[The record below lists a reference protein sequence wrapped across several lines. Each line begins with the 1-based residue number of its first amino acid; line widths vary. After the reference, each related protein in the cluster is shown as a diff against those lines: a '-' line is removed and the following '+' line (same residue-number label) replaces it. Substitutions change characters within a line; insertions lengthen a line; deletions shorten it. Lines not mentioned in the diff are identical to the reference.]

1 MPVLLSNEAI
11 FYLADLKVTPLTLLI
26 EQGAQQR
33 PLQQKPMEVLC
44 FLAEQ
49 YPALVTREQLI
60 DAVWDGNVYVGEK
73 ALTNAI
79 WQLRQLFSQCGH
91 AELIM
96 TVRKKGYRLQQ
107 APRYD
112 AAAAASEPAPTTP
125 VTTALTPR
133 PRTPRQPLWV
143 VAALLLTLAAI
154 ATWFLRQPATQPL
167 VQITR
172 LQGWAQ
178 HPAVTPDGHWL
189 VYSWQ
194 RFGQTSDLY
203 LLDLHTPGAVHR
215 QLTFS
220 PDDELRPHISADAR
234 QIYFSSRDPKNGN
247 CQIKRLDVSTLQE
260 TVLDTCGRH
269 NDVYFDLSPDQH
281 TLYFNGSRGALKSG
295 LYRLDLTQDG
305 AKPQELPCKQHC
317 EQRVRDIA
325 VAPDQQS
332 LAITRRANRLAE
344 EIYHYDLATAAERQL
359 TQGQSD
365 IRGLSFTPDGQHIL
379 YSADV
384 HGKNQSY
391 LLDLTTAISQLVP
404 IDDVSFV
411 SNITHDGQVFFHRD
425 SSAPQL
431 GYIQLQ
437 QPSAIFPLSAGD
449 VSFQAPAFHAS
460 KQQLLFLSS
469 ESGHAELWLSD
480 AAMQQKKPLTQ
491 LASVLKY
498 PLWSPAGDT
507 VLLLSRAANTTVD
520 RVTLVDAT
528 TGKLRFVE
536 TGLQLNG
543 RPAWTHTD
551 EALLLP
557 TSKGIWRFNLRT
569 GDKQLVSTMTAN
581 AIQML
586 DERGFYFSKGRGKG
600 LWWQALTHTT
610 TDGLQAAGPALQVLD
625 GDQFSESYCWVADAQ
640 GVYFLHPTANG
651 TAVQHYQFQSRQL
664 DTLVVLPSEQLDLSA
679 RLTLD
684 PHAQRLIVQYSP
696 IPRLDIW
703 RWQTP

>member
-1 MPVLLSNEAI
+1 MPVILSNEAAFLLNNI
-11 FYLADLKVTPLTLLI
+11 KITPLTLAV
-26 EQGAQQR
+26 ECVDQR
-33 PLQQKPMEVLC
+33 FSLQQKPMEVLC
-44 FLAEQ
+44 YLAQQ

-60 DAVWDGNVYVGEK
+60 EAVWDGNVYVGEK

-79 WQLRQLFSQCGH
+79 WQLRQLFTQCGQPD
-91 AELIM
+91 LIM

-107 APRYD
+107 APVH
-112 AAAAASEPAPTTP
+112 APPAPEHALSTAQNQSSAPQTP
-125 VTTALTPR
+125 ARQVMRVWLLVLVATIMLVAVLNWPRAHNQLT
-133 PRTPRQPLWV
+133 
-143 VAALLLTLAAI
+143 
-154 ATWFLRQPATQPL
+154 
-167 VQITR
+167 QITR

-178 HPAVTPDGHWL
+178 NPSVTPDGHWM

-194 RFGQTSDLY
+194 GFGQTADLY
-203 LLDLHTPGAVHR
+203 LLDLQTPGATHR

-220 PDDELRPHISADAR
+220 SDAELRPQLSADAR
-234 QIYFSSRDPKNGN
+234 QVYFSSRNPTNGR
-247 CQIKRLDVSTLQE
+247 CQIKRLEISTLQE
-260 TVLDTCGRH
+260 TMLDTCGSH
-269 NDVYFDLSPDQH
+269 NDVYLELSPDQQY
-281 TLYFNGSRGALKSG
+281 LYFNGSRGALGSG
-295 LYRLDLTQDG
+295 LFRLDVTHAN
-305 AKPQELPCKQHC
+305 AKPEELPCKQHC
-317 EQRVRDIA
+317 DQRVRDIA
-325 VAPDQQS
+325 VAPDHQS

-359 TQGQSD
+359 THGQSD

-379 YSADV
+379 FSADV

-391 LLDLTTAISQLVP
+391 LLDINTATTSQLP
-404 IDDVSFV
+404 LDDVSFV
-411 SNITHDGQVFFHRD
+411 SNMTRDGQMFFHRD
-425 SSAPQL
+425 SSVPQL

-498 PLWSPAGDT
+498 PLWSPDGDT
-507 VLLLSRAANTTVD
+507 ALLLSRAANTTVD
-520 RVTLVDAT
+520 RVTLVDSA
-528 TGKLRFVE
+528 TGKLQFVD

-543 RPAWTHTD
+543 RPAWAHTD
-551 EALLLP
+551 NALLLP
-557 TSKGIWRFNLRT
+557 TPQGIWWFELGT
-569 GDKQLVSTMTAN
+569 GQKQRVSTMTASS
-581 AIQML
+581 IQML
-586 DERGFYFSKGRGKG
+586 DDRGFYFSKGRGKG

-610 TDGLQAAGPALQVLD
+610 QDGFQAAGPAVQVLD
-625 GDQFSESYCWVADAQ
+625 GEQFSESYCWVVDAQ
-640 GVYFLHPTANG
+640 GVYFLHPSANG
-651 TAVQHYQFQSRQL
+651 TAVQRYQFQSRQL

-696 IPRLDIW
+696 IPRVDIW

>member
-11 FYLADLKVTPLTLLI
+11 FYLSDLKITPLTLMV
-26 EQGAQQR
+26 EQGDEQR

-79 WQLRQLFSQCGH
+79 WQLRQLFSQCGQPD
-91 AELIM
+91 LIM

-107 APRYD
+107 APRYCTAPPEREPAQVD
-112 AAAAASEPAPTTP
+112 IAAAAPATPT
-125 VTTALTPR
+125 
-133 PRTPRQPLWV
+133 RTSRQHIWLL
-143 VAALLLTLAAI
+143 AALLLSIAAI
-154 ATWFLRQPATQPL
+154 AAVLSWPSAQNQLT
-167 VQITR
+167 QITR

-178 HPAVTPDGHWL
+178 HPSVTPDGHWL

-194 RFGQTSDLY
+194 GFGQTADLY
-203 LLDLHTPGAVHR
+203 LLDLQTPGAVHR

-220 PDDELRPHISADAR
+220 SDEELRPQLSADAR
-234 QIYFSSRDPKNGN
+234 QVYFSSRNPDDGS
-247 CQIKRLDVSTLQE
+247 CLIKRLEISTLQE

-269 NDVYFDLSPDQH
+269 NDVYLELSPNQH
-281 TLYFNGSRGALKSG
+281 YLYFNGSRGALGSG
-295 LYRLDLTQDG
+295 LYRLDVTQAN
-305 AKPQELPCKQHC
+305 AKPEELPCKQHC
-317 EQRVRDIA
+317 DQRVRDIA
-325 VAPDQQS
+325 VAPDHQS

-359 TQGQSD
+359 THGQSD
-365 IRGLSFTPDGQHIL
+365 IRGLSFTPDGQRIL

-391 LLDLTTAISQLVP
+391 LLDITTASSQQQP

-411 SNITHDGQVFFHRD
+411 SNMTHDGQMFFHRD
-425 SSAPQL
+425 SSVPQL

-449 VSFQAPAFHAS
+449 VSFQAPAFHHD
-460 KQQLLFLSS
+460 QLLFLSS
-469 ESGHAELWLSD
+469 ESGQNELWLAD
-480 AAMQQKKPLTQ
+480 GAMQQKKQLTQ
-491 LASVLKY
+491 LAAVLKY
-498 PLWSPAGDT
+498 PLWSPDGDT

-520 RVTLVDAT
+520 RVTLVDTT
-528 TGKLRFVE
+528 TGKLQFVD
-536 TGLQLNG
+536 TGLVLNG

-586 DERGFYFSKGRGKG
+586 DDRGFYFSKGRGKG
-600 LWWQALTHTT
+600 LWWQALTPSTQ
-610 TDGLQAAGPALQVLD
+610 DGFQAAGPAVQVLD
-625 GDQFSESYCWVADAQ
+625 GEQFSESYCWVADAQ
-640 GVYFLHPTANG
+640 GVYFLQPNANS

-664 DTLVVLPSEQLDLSA
+664 DTLVVLPSEQLDLST
-679 RLTLD
+679 RLALD
-684 PHAQRLIVQYSP
+684 SHAQRLIVQYSP
-696 IPRLDIW
+696 IPRVDIW